1 MPTYY
6 SAKNNG
12 FYSTEVSGDSLPDDA
27 AEITQD
33 EWISLLQGQAE
44 GQMITSDKKGKP
56 VLKNYPNP
64 TSEQYV
70 EMASLEKSRLL
81 AAASSSIDPLQ
92 DAVDLDIATSEEV
105 AMLKAWKT
113 YRVMVSRVDISKAPG
128 IDWPKSPSSQ

>member
-1 MPTYY
+1 MPKYY

-12 FYSTEVSGDSLPDDA
+12 FYSTEVSGDNLPDDA
-27 AEITQD
+27 TEITQD
-33 EWISLLQGQAE
+33 EWLSLLQGQAE
-44 GQMITSDKKGKP
+44 GQMITSDKKGNP

-81 AAASSSIDPLQ
+81 AVASSSIDPLQ

-113 YRVMVSRVDISKAPG
+113 YRVMVSRVDISKAPS